1 MRSRYSMVF
10 VLSLLC
16 VVAAPSALLAQDEQ
30 PQKRKFSSLLNVD
43 SLIDN
48 YARFLARKY
57 DLDEQQDEFT
67 QSLLRQKAQKF
78 LGQNEHEMFD
88 LVDRM
93 FEVRTGGAMDEVELV
108 EWGKRVMP
116 MYEQAKAIIID
127 GNNEWRTILNDRQ
140 RAMHDADLK
149 LMEESFRATDDQIR
163 RIVQGEMS
171 VEEFRN
177 PARYQR
183 QKNREAPPPPP
194 PPQPV
199 QEPLPQNGAPP
210 GDHPMEPIPQE
221 APPKTGDGSETH
233 MPEPEAGQPQH
244 DEEAPAP
251 IEHHA
256 KEHPVEHHEEQP
268 VIEHQPQHE
277 NPDAAAVREQIRKA
291 AAAGNKETQ
300 APQPARVSKTFNTEW
315 ENYVRQF
322 IERYK
327 LTAEQAQKAQDILK
341 DCEQQ
346 AERLLRS
353 RESRLSD
360 LEKREAQLR
369 TSKDKNASKELAK
382 INDDRQKLLA
392 PIGDIFEKQLKPKL
406 DRLPTSRQRKEAEA
420 AAKNPPKAPAANT
433 TSGKPGPAS
442 AGGSKKPANAQPR
455 AGRNNAK
462 PQPQGA
468 PQPANPPAEEPA
480 MPEPPTDEQ
489 PPVDPPPPPQEG
501 EEQPR

>member
-1 MRSRYSMVF
+1 MRPQSIATF

-16 VVAAPSALLAQDEQ
+16 ILVTTPAVSPAQDDQ

-48 YARFLARKY
+48 YSRFLARKY

-67 QSLLRQKAQKF
+67 QALLRQKAQKF
-78 LGQNEHEMFD
+78 LGQYEHEMFD

-93 FEVRTGGAMDEVELV
+93 FEVRTGGTMDEVELI
-108 EWGKRVMP
+108 EWGKRVTP
-116 MYEQAKAIIID
+116 LYEQAKAIIID
-127 GNNEWRTILNDRQ
+127 GNNEWRTILNEQQ

-149 LMEESFRATDDQIR
+149 LMEDSFRTTDDQIR

-183 QKNREAPPPPP
+183 QKNREATQPPPPAP
-194 PPQPV
+194 
-199 QEPLPQNGAPP
+199 EPEIHDAAPP
-210 GDHPMEPIPQE
+210 GDHPMEPIPDQ
-221 APPKTGDGSETH
+221 APPPKTGDGSETH
-233 MPEPEAGQPQH
+233 APEPDPKNEHNGEQPPRPDDHHPMPQPEEQH
-244 DEEAPAP
+244 VEQPA
-251 IEHHA
+251 IEHM
-256 KEHPVEHHEEQP
+256 PP
-268 VIEHQPQHE
+268 HE

-291 AAAGNKETQ
+291 AASGNKDAQPTQ
-300 APQPARVSKTFNTEW
+300 QPVRVSKSFNSEW

-327 LTAEQAQKAQDILK
+327 LTPEQAQKAQDILK

-360 LEKREAQLR
+360 LEKRETQLR
-369 TSKDKNASKELAK
+369 TSKDKNAGKDLAK
-382 INDDRQKLLA
+382 INEDRQKLLA

-406 DRLPTSRQRKEAEA
+406 DRLPTSKQRKDAEA
-420 AAKNPPKAPAANT
+420 AAKQPPKSPSANT
-433 TSGKPGPAS
+433 GGKPNPATT
-442 AGGSKKPANAQPR
+442 GGGKKPSNPQPR
-455 AGRNNAK
+455 SNKTNPK
-462 PQPQGA
+462 PQGA
-468 PQPANPPAEEPA
+468 PQPPN
-480 MPEPPTDEQ
+480 PPTDEPVAPEPQ
-489 PPVDPPPPPQEG
+489 PSDEPEGQSEEPPPQEEG
-501 EEQPR
+501 GEQPR